1 MKLTVGSSFDWKSY
15 LAKPDFFAASVS
27 CFPHVPL
34 SRSWDAITASILV
47 EVKSPDCTTCCTI
60 TPCCYWIAAVIKV
73 SANLHVCHVWCP
85 VRRKMVFW
93 GPFAFPLAHTSF
105 VWRRLVAWGY
115 LCVPFGPR
123 FTVDRVSAADK
134 DCRVYP
140 LDPRPDAVALYSGCT
155 LR

>member
-1 MKLTVGSSFDWKSY
+1 MSLQDENTDTNGALGGLIQVVLFWCLVLEKISKKVRDADGSGTSQAPALAKVSAISFPLDLCSFDWKSY

-73 SANLHVCHVWCP
+73 SGMFKNSKCLFLFFIILNQKFI
-85 VRRKMVFW
+85 RY
-93 GPFAFPLAHTSF
+93 T
-105 VWRRLVAWGY
+105 
-115 LCVPFGPR
+115 
-123 FTVDRVSAADK
+123 
-134 DCRVYP
+134 
-140 LDPRPDAVALYSGCT
+140 
-155 LR
+155 